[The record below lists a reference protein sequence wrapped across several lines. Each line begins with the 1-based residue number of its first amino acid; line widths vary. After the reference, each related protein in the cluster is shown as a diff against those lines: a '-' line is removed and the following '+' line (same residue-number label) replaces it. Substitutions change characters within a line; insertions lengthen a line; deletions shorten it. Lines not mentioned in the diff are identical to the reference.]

1 MKKDYLHS
9 IYQQFRLMERFFGR
23 IIIIII
29 IIIVIGYFITEV
41 NAIQSP
47 LEK

>member
-29 IIIVIGYFITEV
+29 IIVIGYFITEV